1 VILVK
6 FHVHLIGQKKISF
19 KIKQKMNKKHYL
31 VTGGLG
37 FIGTNLVKRLQ
48 KNYKITIID
57 NSCSHNIK
65 YLSFN
70 KNVRIFKKNITKNS
84 FSLKKYGKID
94 AVIHL
99 AAYGSVVDSVSNP
112 KLNFK
117 NNVISTLNILEE
129 CKKNNINKII
139 FSSTG
144 GALMGDTPPPINEK
158 TLPNPISPYGA
169 SKLACEGYC
178 SAYSSSYG
186 INVIILRFSNI
197 IGPYSWHKKGV
208 VTKFIK
214 SILSDKKLSIYGPLN
229 SSRDYLFIDDLCY
242 GIEKALKSK
251 ITGCEKIH
259 ISSGKEITIEK
270 LYKELIKISKA
281 KNIKILRKSKR
292 TGEVINNF
300 SKNYKA
306 KKILKFKVKNNLNTS
321 LRKTWKWFQKNKKN
335 NVKNK

>member
-1 VILVK
+1 MK
-6 FHVHLIGQKKISF
+6 
-19 KIKQKMNKKHYL
+19 KKHYL

-48 KNYKITIID
+48 KNYKITIVD

-65 YLSFN
+65 YFKFN
-70 KNVRIFKKNITKNS
+70 KNVKIFKKDITKTS
-84 FSLKKYGKID
+84 FSLKNFEKID

-99 AAYGSVVDSVSNP
+99 AAYGSVVDSVTRP

-129 CKKNNINKII
+129 CKKNGIQKII

-144 GALMGDTPPPINEK
+144 GALMGDTPPPINEE
-158 TLPNPISPYGA
+158 TLPSPISPYGA

-178 SAYSSSYG
+178 SAYASSYDM
-186 INVIILRFSNI
+186 NVIILRFSNI

-214 SILSDKKLSIYGPLN
+214 SILSDKTLSIYGPLN
-229 SSRDYLFIDDLCY
+229 SSRDYLFVDDLCY

-251 ITGCEKIH
+251 IKGCEKIH
-259 ISSGKEITIEK
+259 LSSGKEVTIKK
-270 LYKELIKISKA
+270 LYKKLIEISKA
-281 KNIKILRKSKR
+281 KNIKILRKNRR

-300 SKNYKA
+300 SKNQKA
-306 KKILKFKVKNNLNTS
+306 KKILKFKVKNNFNTS
-321 LRKTWKWFQKNKKN
+321 LRKTWEWFQK
-335 NVKNK
+335 